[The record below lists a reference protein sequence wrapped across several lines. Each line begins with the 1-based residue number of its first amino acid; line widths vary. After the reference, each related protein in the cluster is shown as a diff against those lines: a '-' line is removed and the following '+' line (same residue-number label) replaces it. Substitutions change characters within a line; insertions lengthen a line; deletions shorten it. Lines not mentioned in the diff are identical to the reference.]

1 MHDIIRKQIFD
12 LIDTDYQKFLSALIP
27 TNDNILG
34 VRMPA
39 LRKLAKGIA
48 KDDWRTYLQTA
59 NDEYFEE
66 VMLQGLVIGCVKM
79 DVEEHLMYVA
89 KFVPKI
95 DNWSVCDSFC
105 SGLKMT
111 KQNKERVWS
120 FLQPYVISEKEYEL
134 RFGIV
139 MLLVYYSE
147 PDYIDRVLGLLD
159 QVQHEGYYVKMA
171 VAWALSICF
180 VKLPD
185 PTMDYLA
192 GRNSLDLFTYN
203 KALQKITESTRVDQE
218 MKKVIRS
225 MKRR

>member
-66 VMLQGLVIGCVKM
+66 VMLQGLVIGCVKV

-139 MLLVYYSE
+139 MLLIYYSE

-159 QVQHEGYYVKMA
+159 RVQHEGYYVKMA

-185 PTMDYLA
+185 PTMCYLA

-203 KALQKITESTRVDQE
+203 KALQKIAESTRVDQE
-218 MKKVIRS
+218 MKKVIRR

>member
-1 MHDIIRKQIFD
+1 MHKTIRRQ
-12 LIDTDYQKFLSALIP
+12 LVERIDSDYQKFSSALIP
-27 TNDNILG
+27 NVDHILG
-34 VRMPA
+34 VRMPE
-39 LRKLAKGIA
+39 LRKLAKEIA
-48 KDDWRTYLQTA
+48 KDDWRAYLQTA
-59 NDEYFEE
+59 KDQYFEE
-66 VMLQGLVIGCVKM
+66 VMLQGLVIGYVKA
-79 DVEEHLMYVA
+79 DLEELLMYVA

-105 SGLKMT
+105 SGLKVT
-111 KQNKERVWS
+111 KHNKERVWS
-120 FLQPYVISEKEYEL
+120 FLQPYMDSDKEYEL

-139 MLLVYYSE
+139 MLLIYYSE

-159 QVQHEGYYVKMA
+159 RVQHEGYYVKMA

-185 PTMDYLA
+185 KTMDYLA
-192 GRNSLDLFTYN
+192 KENSLDLFTYN
-203 KALQKITESTRVDQE
+203 KALQKITESTRVEQD

>member
-12 LIDTDYQKFLSALIP
+12 QIDTDYQKFSSALIP
-27 TNDNILG
+27 TNDTILG
-34 VRMPA
+34 VRMPE
-39 LRKLAKGIA
+39 LRKLAKRIA
-48 KDDWRTYLQTA
+48 KDDWRAYLQTA

-66 VMLQGLVIGCVKM
+66 VMLQGLVIGYVTA
-79 DVEEHLMYVA
+79 DVEELLLYVA

-105 SGLKMT
+105 SGLKFT

-120 FLQPYVISEKEYEL
+120 FLQPYVHSEKEYEL

-139 MLLVYYSE
+139 MLLIYYSE

-159 QVQHEGYYVKMA
+159 RVQHEGYYVKMA
-171 VAWALSICF
+171 VAWALSSCF

-185 PTMDYLA
+185 PTMSYLA

>member
-1 MHDIIRKQIFD
+1 MHKIIRKQLVERMD
-12 LIDTDYQKFLSALIP
+12 SDYQKFSSALIP
-27 TNDNILG
+27 NVNHILG
-34 VRMPA
+34 VRMPE
-39 LRKLAKGIA
+39 LRKLAKEIA
-48 KDDWRTYLQTA
+48 KDDWRLYLQTA

-66 VMLQGLVIGCVKM
+66 VMLQGLVIGYVKA
-79 DVEEHLMYVA
+79 DLEELLMYVA
-89 KFVPKI
+89 KFVQKI

-105 SGLKMT
+105 SGLKVT
-111 KQNKERVWS
+111 KHNKERVWS
-120 FLQPYVISEKEYEL
+120 FLQPYMDSEKEYEL

-139 MLLVYYSE
+139 MLLIYYSE

-159 QVQHEGYYVKMA
+159 RVEHEGYYVKMA

-185 PTMDYLA
+185 KTMDYLA
-192 GRNSLDLFTYN
+192 EENSLDLFTYN
-203 KALQKITESTRVDQE
+203 KALQKITESTRVEQD